1 MVKFIE
7 ITFDIEN
14 IETNQIEESLG
25 IEGFNRFFIE
35 WVSGRSFL
43 KIYLYENE
51 DIPHPLKKL
60 KILSQKQVEP
70 DDWLRKFLDTLKP
83 FEMIPGVVV
92 IPNVR
97 RYTNYKAAN
106 DCILIKLTPGA
117 AFGTGLHS
125 TTKMSAELLK
135 EALLPGDSVADVGC
149 GSGILAVLAKK
160 LGASKVVAIDIDPVA
175 VLKARETA
183 EDNAVKIEVIE
194 NDLLHNVKERFDLI
208 VVNIYAEV
216 LFKLLDQIGPNLKNN
231 GRVVLS
237 GIVKEKLA
245 PVKAKAAK
253 KGLKIVKEL
262 EEEDWCALLLKKL
275 T

>member
-1 MVKFIE
+1 MVKFTE

-51 DIPHPLKKL
+51 DIPHPLKNL

-92 IPNVR
+92 IPNVQQ
-97 RYTNYKAAN
+97 YTDYKAAN
-106 DCILIKLTPGA
+106 DRILIKLTPGA
-117 AFGTGLHS
+117 AFGTGLHP
-125 TTKMSAELLK
+125 TTKMSAELVK

-160 LGASKVVAIDIDPVA
+160 LGASRVVAIDIDPVA
-175 VLKARETA
+175 VLKAKETA
-183 EDNAVKIEVIE
+183 EDNGVKIEVIE

-208 VVNIYAEV
+208 VANIYAEV
-216 LFKLLDQIGPNLKNN
+216 LFKLLDQVDSNLKNN

-237 GIVKEKLA
+237 GIVKEKLI
-245 PVKAKAAK
+245 PVKAKAAE

-262 EEEDWCALLLKKL
+262 EEEDWCALLLKK
-275 T
+275 